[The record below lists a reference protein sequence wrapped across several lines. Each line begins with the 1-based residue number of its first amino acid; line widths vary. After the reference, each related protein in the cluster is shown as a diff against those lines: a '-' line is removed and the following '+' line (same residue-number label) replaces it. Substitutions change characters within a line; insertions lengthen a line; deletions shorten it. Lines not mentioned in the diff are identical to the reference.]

1 MSVLAKLLSR
11 AVAPQRCICIV
22 RRDAC
27 DRCWCA
33 CTWFHGFPEYV
44 WYRLAILV
52 GECACSHGADFLGA
66 GVGVGR
72 AGLSPVDPDQVVRPA
87 LALMHRRRRCGCSC
101 VSCADGSRCRR
112 SKWIWG
118 RRTSCTSALYARTQ
132 CGCDGDGVCVG
143 CFGVPTRVISFGAGE
158 TWSISCERT
167 RPRALSGWCLEKI
180 ALPTSS
186 SSSNR

>member
-22 RRDAC
+22 CRDAC

-52 GECACSHGADFLGA
+52 GGCACSHGADFLGA

-87 LALMHRRRRCGCSC
+87 LALMYRRRRWLFVCLMRRWFALQEVKVDLGKEDQLY
-101 VSCADGSRCRR
+101 VCALRKDTV
-112 SKWIWG
+112 W
-118 RRTSCTSALYARTQ
+118 L
-132 CGCDGDGVCVG
+132 
-143 CFGVPTRVISFGAGE
+143 
-158 TWSISCERT
+158 
-167 RPRALSGWCLEKI
+167 
-180 ALPTSS
+180 
-186 SSSNR
+186 